1 MFTGKRLR
9 QYLAYTVLDK
19 QTDPERKPPV
29 KAKRATPR
37 RGPERNPAYLAWI
50 RTLPCTA
57 CKREGQN
64 EAAHTGTDGG
74 MSQKA
79 SDYSCIPL
87 CADCHTRRADSYH
100 RIAGGR
106 LGFERRYRVNLV
118 RLVARLNA
126 EWRERAA

>member
-19 QTDPERKPPV
+19 QTEPERKPPV

-37 RGPERNPAYLAWI
+37 RGPERNPAYLAWV
-50 RTLPCTA
+50 RTLPCTG
-57 CKREGQN
+57 CRREGRS
-64 EAAHTGTDGG
+64 EAAHTGTDCG

-79 SDYSCIPL
+79 SDLTCIPL
-87 CADCHTRRADSYH
+87 CADCHTQRADSYH

-106 LGFERRYRVNLV
+106 RGFERRYRLNLV